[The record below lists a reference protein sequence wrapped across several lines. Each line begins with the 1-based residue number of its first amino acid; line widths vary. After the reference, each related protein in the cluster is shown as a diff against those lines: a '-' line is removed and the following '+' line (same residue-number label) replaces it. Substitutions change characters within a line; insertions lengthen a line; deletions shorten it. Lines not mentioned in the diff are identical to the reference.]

1 MNVPYITK
9 NENGW
14 LTVEGIGDFSVFRTF
29 DCGQCFRFDPVSD
42 PTHKYEVEGIAHN
55 KYVRFAENGDGKL
68 YVYTGDA
75 QPASNVTVPDVMGKN
90 ATVANV
96 MITNSKL
103 NILITGSTN
112 SQNGSGPVVVS
123 QSPAA
128 GEKVP
133 AGTVVTIEL
142 RYLDGTD

>member
-1 MNVPYITK
+1 MVTKLVPRAGS
-9 NENGW
+9 EM
-14 LTVEGIGDFSVFRTF
+14 SR
-29 DCGQCFRFDPVSD
+29 
-42 PTHKYEVEGIAHN
+42 
-55 KYVRFAENGDGKL
+55 DGKL

-75 QPASNVTVPDVMGKN
+75 QPASSITVPDVMGKN

-96 MITNSKL
+96 MITNSNL

-112 SQNGSGPVVVS
+112 SQNGNGPVVVS

-133 AGTVVTIEL
+133 AGTVVSIEL